1 MRQIRSLMKATS
13 QGRKSMRHLRAPLV
27 LCALALAFPAMAQD
41 ETAAVPV
48 EKAAYHVPVFRNDY
62 LTLLRV
68 NIPPQRSA
76 GYHIHSLDQ
85 VSILIE
91 EADQSAQV
99 LGEAPTPPRRTP
111 RGNVGYTAYSKK
123 PMTHRVNNVGSTA
136 FHNVVIAL
144 ADAPPG
150 RFAPAAREGAGYTQ
164 LFDNERV
171 RAWRLVLEAG
181 QTAATITQKAPG
193 LRVIID
199 GGEIAESVPGE
210 GDRGMALRLGDFYWQ
225 QPGATRTVR
234 NIGSTRIELVEIELK

>member
-1 MRQIRSLMKATS
+1 MRCPQ
-13 QGRKSMRHLRAPLV
+13 APLV
-27 LCALALAFPAMAQD
+27 LCALALSFPALAQD

-48 EKAAYHVPVFRNDY
+48 EKAAYHVPVFRNEY

-68 NIPPQRSA
+68 NIPSQRSA

-91 EADQSAQV
+91 EADQSGQV

-123 PMTHRVNNVGSTA
+123 AMTHRVNNVGPTA
-136 FHNVVIAL
+136 FHNIVIAL
-144 ADAPPG
+144 ADTQPG

-171 RAWRLVLEAG
+171 RAWRLVLEPG

-199 GGEIAESVPGE
+199 GGEIAESIPGE

-234 NIGSTRIELVEIELK
+234 NIGSTRIQLVEIELK